1 MTLETDESA
10 NRYEISYHQAWRCV
24 DNFFQKTAKS
34 HQVSVCSVKQF
45 ILIFKRSKTLQQ
57 QTFCAIF
64 FCIRRTLNSKIK
76 TCLKIDYR
84 RVSHFTPLAWFLWN
98 NSDSF
103 YISSL
108 THNTARR
115 RMLLWFCASSNSFI
129 KFQMPKRD
137 CVVVRWKY
145 LCVGNICPLKDKMC
159 IMDVFLEILHINREM
174 CEVIHI
180 KLMKKYSSL
189 MIKIDCSTDIVPILS
204 LWHD

>member
-1 MTLETDESA
+1 MLDVVS
-10 NRYEISYHQAWRCV
+10 II
-24 DNFFQKTAKS
+24 FFRKPRNLIKW
-34 HQVSVCSVKQF
+34 VSVVSSNLFWSSSGQRHCSS
-45 ILIFKRSKTLQQ
+45 RN
-57 QTFCAIF
+57 FCAIF

-159 IMDVFLEILHINREM
+159 IMDVFLEILHMNREM